1 MAAYVLFNRV
11 TIRRSDTATAPQPI
25 LFVGL
30 HRNGALDGVPY
41 LQAAP
46 EATYL
51 ISAQLHRSALMR
63 ALMPGIAVARRKD
76 RDRGIQ
82 ADNTDWLDAC
92 TEVLAAGGSLFVLPE
107 GTSTLGPRHLP
118 FKPGAAQIAA
128 AAVTRGA
135 SVRLVPLAI
144 HYERAWSW
152 QSRVEIVI
160 GAAIQ
165 LEAAG
170 ANPPA
175 AAMQTISDS
184 LEATGVNV
192 DSEQILRAVEA
203 LAFAGTLGT
212 DHSYAQNLKRLE
224 RNIPTELRTNLE
236 EVWNTA
242 RWSGAWLFQELPLVP
257 THSLLRELLE
267 LLLLFPLVAAMLA
280 LNAPVCLLA
289 SWASRRL
296 PDDLNVVAF
305 WRAAVGLPAGIIWAL
320 FLIVGSSLKFSPWFA
335 LCYLLLSAVGV
346 KAVRPLKTR
355 AVAVH
360 NALLAARIEPPMRKL
375 MRSVAEYLAH
385 A

>member
-1 MAAYVLFNRV
+1 MPRSGHGKPSGLHRTLYRMAAYVLFNRI

-63 ALMPGIAVARRKD
+63 ALMPGIA
-76 RDRGIQ
+76 
-82 ADNTDWLDAC
+82 
-92 TEVLAAGGSLFVLPE
+92 
-107 GTSTLGPRHLP
+107 
-118 FKPGAAQIAA
+118 
-128 AAVTRGA
+128 
-135 SVRLVPLAI
+135 
-144 HYERAWSW
+144 
-152 QSRVEIVI
+152 
-160 GAAIQ
+160 
-165 LEAAG
+165 
-170 ANPPA
+170 
-175 AAMQTISDS
+175 S

-257 THSLLRELLE
+257 SHSLLRESLE
-267 LLLLFPLVAAMLA
+267 LLLLFPLVAAVLV

-305 WRAAVGLPAGIIWAL
+305 WRAAVGLPAAG
-320 FLIVGSSLKFSPWFA
+320 GD
-335 LCYLLLSAVGV
+335 
-346 KAVRPLKTR
+346 VRPR
-355 AVAVH
+355 CAGG
-360 NALLAARIEPPMRKL
+360 ARKR
-375 MRSVAEYLAH
+375 
-385 A
+385 